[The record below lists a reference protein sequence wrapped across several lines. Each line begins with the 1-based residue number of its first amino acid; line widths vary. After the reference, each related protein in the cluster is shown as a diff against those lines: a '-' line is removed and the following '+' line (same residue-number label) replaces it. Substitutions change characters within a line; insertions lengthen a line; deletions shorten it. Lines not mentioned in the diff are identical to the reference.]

1 MGLSDGD
8 AEIGG
13 DYPALPPAVAAS
25 ASDYV
30 LDPDARAS
38 KEQQARALAP
48 EDAPVVGGS
57 TSDIDEYFDSA
68 PIPAAA
74 FDNPVPTYT
83 PATPAAPKPAA
94 PPAVPV
100 PTTKPPFKDDGS
112 L

>member
-1 MGLSDGD
+1 M
-8 AEIGG
+8 
-13 DYPALPPAVAAS
+13 AAS

-48 EDAPVVGGS
+48 EDAPVAGGS
-57 TSDIDEYFDSA
+57 SDFDEYFDSA

-74 FDNPVPTYT
+74 FDSPVPSYS
-83 PATPAAPKPAA
+83 PVPPAAPAVPKPAA
-94 PPAVPV
+94 PAAPV